1 VPTHLTRT
9 AVVATAA
16 ALTLG
21 LSACTAASDA
31 PSGAEGS
38 PETSGPTG
46 PVTLCEATAQLDEL
60 TSQFQEFDPTQLDEA
75 RASLEEITATLENVD
90 PPAEV
95 ADSVET
101 VRAQFA
107 ELSDAV
113 NQAVENPL
121 DTGAVSDVTDAIQ
134 SMSEQTFTDATTEI
148 QQYTEANC

>member
-21 LSACTAASDA
+21 LSACTGSDA

-38 PETSGPTG
+38 PEPSGPTG

-60 TSQFQEFDPTQLDEA
+60 SSQFQEFDPTQLDEA
-75 RASLEEITATLENVD
+75 RASLEEITSTLENVD

-101 VRAQFA
+101 VRTQLT

-113 NQAVENPL
+113 NRAVDNPL
-121 DTGAVSDVTDAIQ
+121 DADAVSKATESIQ